1 MVNSKL
7 EIKEYDQLPLFAL
20 GFYHFKHR
28 NTLMS
33 HVLAT
38 YAKFPITAV
47 KGEGARLWDSEG
59 HCYLD
64 FCAGIATCSIGHCHP
79 ALTKAIA
86 KQSSTLMHCSN
97 LFQIPLQQELATVIV
112 DDFTKIPGKVFFS
125 NSGAEANDGMI
136 KTARRFGHARPNS
149 AGKPRYE
156 VITFN
161 NSFHGRT
168 LGSMAATAQSKIH
181 QGFDPMLPGF
191 RYVPLNDIEAL
202 TAAVS
207 DITAGIMLE
216 PIQGEG
222 GVNEVTPEF
231 LNFVDKLCKEH
242 DLLLMLD
249 EVQCGLGRTGTL
261 MGWQAFCPDLKPDT
275 ISWAKSLG
283 GGFPIGAFWTSD
295 RAIDDSGTPLSS
307 LMNAGSHGSTYGG
320 NPLACAAALAV
331 LHEIQSSDLSANAAH
346 QEQRIRKEVQSW
358 NHPAI
363 VDIRGK
369 GLLLGFALNPDA
381 IPSDQDTPPALHLC
395 KSLMKN
401 GLLTVPAG
409 TETLRWLPPLN
420 VSDNEID
427 EALNIL
433 KNTLDSF

>member
-7 EIKEYDQLPLFAL
+7 EINEYDQLPLFEL
-20 GFYHFKHR
+20 GFYDFKHR
-28 NTLMS
+28 TTLMS

-38 YAKFPITAV
+38 YANFPITAV

-79 ALTKAIA
+79 ALTEAIA
-86 KQSSTLMHCSN
+86 KQSATLMHCSN

-136 KTARRFGHARPNS
+136 KTARRFGHARPS
-149 AGKPRYE
+149 SSGKPRYE

-191 RYVPLNDIEAL
+191 RYVPLNDMEAL
-202 TAAVS
+202 TSAIS

-295 RAIDDSGTPLSS
+295 RAIDDNGTPLSS

-331 LHEIQSSDLSANAAH
+331 LREIQSSDLSANAAR

-363 VDIRGK
+363 VELRGK

-381 IPSDQDTPPALHLC
+381 IPSDQDATPALHLC
-395 KSLMKN
+395 KLLMKN

-409 TETLRWLPPLN
+409 TDTLRWLPPLN
-420 VSDNEID
+420 VSDSEID
-427 EALNIL
+427 EALSIL